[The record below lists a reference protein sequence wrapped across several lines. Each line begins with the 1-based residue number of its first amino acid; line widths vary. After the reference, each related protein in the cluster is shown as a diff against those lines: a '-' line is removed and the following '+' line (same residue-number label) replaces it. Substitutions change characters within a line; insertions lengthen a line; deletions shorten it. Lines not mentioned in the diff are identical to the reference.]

1 MEISMAQIS
10 RVAGLALA
18 AVLSATAL
26 MPASAAPFMANGAIK
41 SASQGDVTQVYWRRG
56 YGWGGAAVAAGA
68 VGLALGAA
76 AASQPYYGPPAAYY
90 RPPSVYYPPAA
101 VYHYDYGYAPPVYQ
115 APYYSRD
122 RNSGGNW

>member
-1 MEISMAQIS
+1 MAQIS

-18 AVLSATAL
+18 AALTATAL
-26 MPASAAPFMANGAIK
+26 TPANAAPFMANGAMK
-41 SASQGDVTQVYWRRG
+41 SASQGDVTQIYWRRG

-76 AASQPYYGPPAAYY
+76 AASQPYYGPPRAYY
-90 RPPSVYYPPAA
+90 GPPAA
-101 VYHYDYGYAPPVYQ
+101 VYHYDYGYAAPVYQ